1 MTVPTIVAGIDISK
15 SQLDVHLDPGG
26 RSRCFDNDTR
36 GRGRLLE
43 WLLEQGV
50 QRVVLEPTGRYH
62 RRLHRDLH
70 QAGLEEEEEVVNPLR
85 SRRFAEA
92 VGQWAKTDRVDAA
105 MLARYGHLRGLQATP
120 PQPEPLVQLR
130 DLLGLRRQWVRQCVV
145 NQRLKDQWEGPQASQ
160 PLSHLLKGFDRY
172 LRSVE
177 AEIAACIAADE
188 QLARRAEIIRSIP
201 GFGPGNAASLVAEMP
216 ELGRLQPRQAAAL
229 IGLAPFADESGR
241 RRGGRHIRGG
251 REHPRHLLFMAAT
264 TIVRCNPAMR
274 EFFQRLRDRGKPHKV
289 AMVAVMRKLIV
300 LVNTLLREDRLY
312 QPQPPVTLAMG

>member
-1 MTVPTIVAGIDISK
+1 MVPTIVAGIDISK

-70 QAGLEEEEEVVNPLR
+70 QAGLEVVVVNPLR
-85 SRRFAEA
+85 SRRFAES

-105 MLARYGHLRGLQATP
+105 MLARYGHLRGLHPTP

-145 NQRLKDQWEGPQASQ
+145 NQRLKDQWEGSQANQ
-160 PLSHLLKGFDRY
+160 PLSRLLKG
-172 LRSVE
+172 LT
-177 AEIAACIAADE
+177 
-188 QLARRAEIIRSIP
+188 
-201 GFGPGNAASLVAEMP
+201 
-216 ELGRLQPRQAAAL
+216 
-229 IGLAPFADESGR
+229 
-241 RRGGRHIRGG
+241 
-251 REHPRHLLFMAAT
+251 AT
-264 TIVRCNPAMR
+264 
-274 EFFQRLRDRGKPHKV
+274 
-289 AMVAVMRKLIV
+289 
-300 LVNTLLREDRLY
+300 
-312 QPQPPVTLAMG
+312 